1 MKFLN
6 VLGVAALLSVAAAD
20 DKSILYK
27 EIARATNESLL
38 WGAYRPNL
46 YFGVRPRLPKSL
58 MAGLMWAKLEDYQG
72 VQTSKWSRHLATFD
86 ELGYLDLFA
95 DAN

>member
-1 MKFLN
+1 MKFLD

-58 MAGLMWAKLEDYQG
+58 MSGLMLAKLEDYQG

>member
-6 VLGVAALLSVAAAD
+6 ALGVAVLLSVAAAD

-27 EIARATNESLL
+27 ETARATNESLL

-58 MAGLMWAKLEDYQG
+58 MAGLMWAKVEDYQG
-72 VQTSKWSRHLATFD
+72 VQTSKWPRHLATFD
-86 ELGYLDLFA
+86 ELGYLDSFA

>member
-6 VLGVAALLSVAAAD
+6 VFGVAALLSVAAAD

-58 MAGLMWAKLEDYQG
+58 MAGLMWAKVEDYQG
-72 VQTSKWSRHLATFD
+72 VQMSKWPHQLATFE